1 MPFMKMFGNG
11 RAEKGVA
18 LVDIPNRGT
27 HRVSGGLLDEIAHSA
42 GFDRLDDIRF
52 IAVRRKHEHFGGGDG
67 L

>member
-1 MPFMKMFGNG
+1 MPFVKMFGNG
-11 RAEKGVA
+11 RAEKGVP

-27 HRVSGGLLDEIAHSA
+27 NRVSRGLFDKIARSA

-52 IAVRRKHEHFGGGDG
+52 IAVRRKHEYFAGGDG